1 MSIVPIQYARLLDEL
16 IARGVAFACY
26 FLPFS
31 TEPTLIV
38 EDNAPAELHSYGN
51 LDGEDGFVFAPFILS
66 PEKPL
71 LLFKSKS
78 IYRGFVDR
86 ITMPMGSIVSSGNNS
101 DHSTTSEIYDATFRS
116 FMEQL
121 KGGRFSKLVL
131 SRKLV
136 VDRHAKSIGK
146 VFLNAKDAYLSAFTY
161 LVNAPKSGLW
171 LGATP
176 ELLLKGDAGCFQ
188 TVALAGTMPVSAD
201 DSDYIWSE
209 KDSEEQ
215 QIVADYISDRL
226 TACGVPEMEKEGPT
240 TVKAGN
246 VVHLKTTFR
255 FAVNGNVGVGRLVDT
270 LHPTPAVCGL
280 PKEEAQRYIIET
292 EQHHREYYTGFAG
305 VVRSNKEAELYV
317 NLRCMKVEAQQ
328 LSLFA
333 GGGITAKS
341 VGDREWLETNHKL
354 RTLQSIIEADD

>member
-1 MSIVPIQYARLLDEL
+1 MSILPIQYARLLDEL
-16 IARGVAFACY
+16 IARGIAFACY

-31 TEPTLIV
+31 TKPTLIV
-38 EDNAPAELHSYGN
+38 EDEEPAVLLSYGD
-51 LDGEDGFVFAPFILS
+51 LDGKDGFVFAPFILS
-66 PEKPL
+66 TEKPL
-71 LLFKSKS
+71 LLFKSKNVYS
-78 IYRGFVDR
+78 GFVDK
-86 ITMPMGSIVSSGNNS
+86 ISMPMGGIVLNGNNS
-101 DHSTTSEIYDATFRS
+101 DHSTTPEIYDATFRR

-176 ELLLKGDAGCFQ
+176 ELLFKGDAGCFQ
-188 TVALAGTMPVSAD
+188 TVALAGTMPVSEGV
-201 DSDYIWSE
+201 SEYTWSA
-209 KDSEEQ
+209 KDREEQ
-215 QIVADYISDRL
+215 QMVTDYISERL
-226 TACGVPEMEKEGPT
+226 TSCGVTEIEKDGPST
-240 TVKAGN
+240 AKAGN
-246 VVHLKTTFR
+246 VVHLKTTFK
-255 FAVNGNVGVGRLVDT
+255 FTADGNVGVGTLVNT

-280 PKEEAQRYIIET
+280 PKEEAQQYIIET
-292 EQHHREYYTGFAG
+292 EQHDREYYTGFAG
-305 VVRSNKEAELYV
+305 VVSSNKEAELYV
-317 NLRCMKVEAQQ
+317 NLRCMKVEQQQ

-341 VGDREWLETNHKL
+341 VGEREWMETNHKL